1 MRRKPFSF
9 VSDGHVHDR
18 DRAHAFNGRVPS
30 RRGGHRGRSSQHD
43 SRAPRLYLCLCT
55 SLCASRCHDD
65 ANGYHA
71 IHSDDASNHGRAS
84 CHRPSSYRN
93 CHDRL
98 FVILPTA
105 AG

>member
-1 MRRKPFSF
+1 MGSPFRLLVMAMSMT
-9 VSDGHVHDR
+9 VTAPA
-18 DRAHAFNGRVPS
+18 RAATPAAAVVIAVV
-30 RRGGHRGRSSQHD
+30 SSQHD